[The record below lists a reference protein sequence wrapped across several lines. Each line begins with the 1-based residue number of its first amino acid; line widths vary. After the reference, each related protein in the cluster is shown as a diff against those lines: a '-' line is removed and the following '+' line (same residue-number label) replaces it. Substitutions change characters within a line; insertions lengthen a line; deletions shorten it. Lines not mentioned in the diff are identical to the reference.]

1 MSIQTQIERLTGA
14 KTALKTAIEQK
25 GVDVPEDAPLEQYAP
40 LVEQI
45 AGGSAFEE
53 KIVSEFTLEEETTEV
68 LQDITD
74 YEALNEADEIF
85 VVGRI
90 NRAVTESDGLG
101 SLTLGTYRNQLW
113 FKFMNNVAK
122 TVPSTSVSY
131 VGYTAPKVFF
141 HRIPQSGNYFFGKY
155 VVQVQNQGNV
165 VNNTDLG
172 MTFSSADRFYVKATN
187 YMGAGTTFKLMTRR
201 YING

>member
-53 KIVSEFTLEEETTEV
+53 KIVAEVTLEEEATEI
-68 LQDITD
+68 LQEITD
-74 YEALNEADEIF
+74 YEFLNAAEEFF
-85 VVGRI
+85 VVGKI
-90 NRAVTESDGLG
+90 EKSTTESDALG
-101 SLTLGTYRNQLW
+101 NLTVGTYRNQLW
-113 FKFMNNVAK
+113 HKFMRDVPK

-131 VGYTAPKVFF
+131 VGYTKPHIFF
-141 HRIPQSGNYFFGKY
+141 KRIPQSGDYFFGKY
-155 VVQVQNQGNV
+155 VVVVQNQANV
-165 VNNTDLG
+165 VNNTDLY
-172 MTFSSADRFYVKATN
+172 MTFSSADKFYVKATN
-187 YMGAGTTFKLMTRR
+187 SMGVGTTFKLMARR
-201 YING
+201 YIGG